1 MKAIS
6 VGGYVMITLIM
17 LAMTIQVYRFEPVG
31 SAAPSYDVQPA
42 LFQWGR

>member
-17 LAMTIQVYRFEPVG
+17 LAMTIQTYRFDPGG
-31 SAAPSYDVQPA
+31 SGAHSYEVQPVS
-42 LFQWGR
+42 FRWGR